1 MKKIAVQIGLS
12 PIKDYLSE
20 EGYTVKEFDNS
31 KKNAGHFLDRY
42 DAVIVTGENQ
52 NIMGTDETITSTPI
66 IDVTGMTGEEVKNQ
80 IEKKLDNKLLIYIKA
95 SNLYL

>member
-1 MKKIAVQIGLS
+1 MKKVAVQKGLS
-12 PIKDYLSE
+12 EVKDYLKD

-52 NIMGTDETITSTPI
+52 NIMGVQETISSTPI
-66 IDVTGMTGEEVKNQ
+66 IDATGMTGEEIKKQ
-80 IEKKLDNKLLIYIKA
+80 IESRNI
-95 SNLYL
+95 

>member
-1 MKKIAVQIGLS
+1 MKKIAVQKGLTEV
-12 PIKDYLSE
+12 KDYLSG

-52 NIMGTDETITSTPI
+52 NIMGVEETITSTPI
-66 IDVTGMTGEEVKNQ
+66 IDATGMTGEEVKNN
-80 IEKKLDNKLLIYIKA
+80 IEKSNK
-95 SNLYL
+95 

>member
-1 MKKIAVQIGLS
+1 MKKIAVQQGLS
-12 PIKDYLSE
+12 EVKKYLSE

-52 NIMGTDETITSTPI
+52 NIMGVEDTISSTPI
-66 IDVTGMTGEEVKNQ
+66 IDATGMTAEEVKKQ
-80 IEKKLDNKLLIYIKA
+80 IEKEH
-95 SNLYL
+95 